1 MHCFM
6 NLQAL
11 RSTIAR
17 RESLNSKILNT
28 SNIVSSLYQ
37 SNPRMIPNVCSPQ
50 CCKMHINVQP
60 KTPEKKGKKSMKVN
74 NKKSMKVDNK
84 KSTETSINKAKNTKQ
99 CKYFQYDNF
108 SYK

>member
-37 SNPRMIPNVCSPQ
+37 SNPRMIPNICSPK

-60 KTPEKKGKKSMKVN
+60 KTPERKGKKSK
-74 NKKSMKVDNK
+74 KVDNK
-84 KSTETSINKAKNTKQ
+84 KSKETSIKKTKNTKQ
-99 CKYFQYDNF
+99 CKYF
-108 SYK
+108 